1 MGLFTH
7 IKGLRNLTVASPELS
22 TIAIFGCVAN
32 ANGDRHKNN
41 VPMKEM
47 K

>member
-1 MGLFTH
+1 
-7 IKGLRNLTVASPELS
+7 VASPELS

-41 VPMKEM
+41 VPIKEM